1 VNGLLIDH
9 YRTDSHRREHEIPS
23 GLGNVDG
30 DLALTSVDPHTL
42 TLEDVEF
49 RHDFDLALRNL
60 DEDQRDAF
68 IVTELRGLTE
78 REAADVLD
86 TSQPTVHRRAEA
98 ARNQLREE
106 IAA

>member
-1 VNGLLIDH
+1 MHDPENF
-9 YRTDSHRREHEIPS
+9 DS
-23 GLGNVDG
+23 LGG
-30 DLALTSVDPHTL
+30 ASALTF
-42 TLEDVEF
+42 EDAEF
-49 RHDFDLALRNL
+49 RYDFDLAVRGLPEN
-60 DEDQRDAF
+60 ERDAF
-68 IVTELRGLTE
+68 IVTELRGLSE